1 MTAMTWLE
9 AVNAAQNSGNYM
21 TAGVLQTFARSSPL
35 LSAMT
40 VENITGAAYVWRRE
54 ASLGTTAHRAL
65 NGTFTPDTGVT
76 EVRSLPLKI
85 IGGEV
90 DVDTF
95 ILDTMGA
102 DMLPQKVE
110 SKLADMA
117 QRISYGFIKGCLDTL
132 GGGTADA
139 NGFDGLQNRYGGGF
153 STTAVS
159 DTGENA
165 GQILLNVGASDAMS
179 MAYLDTA
186 ITMCENPTHLL
197 MAKKQKVN
205 ITSYLRSSSSLTQS
219 RDEWGRL
226 VTSYCGLPILEADAL
241 GTVSGLEQLG
251 YNENNES
258 STSVYVLSISDQG
271 YHLVQNGGPRVSAL
285 GETDDAPAHRTR
297 VQWYCTPVDPHPRS
311 VVRLYG
317 CANLTAVA

>member
-1 MTAMTWLE
+1 MTAMTLLE
-9 AVNAAQNSGNYM
+9 AANAAMNSGNYM
-21 TAGVLQTFARSSPL
+21 AAGVLQTFGRSSPL
-35 LSAMT
+35 LGAMM
-40 VENITGAAYVWRRE
+40 VENINGAAYVWRRE
-54 ASLGTTAHRAL
+54 VSLGASAYRAI
-65 NGTFTPDTGVT
+65 NSTFTPSNGVT

-95 ILDTMGA
+95 ILDTMGQEL
-102 DMLPQKVE
+102 LPQKVE
-110 SKLADMA
+110 GKLADMA
-117 QRISYGFIKGCLDTL
+117 QRISHGFIKGCLDAL
-132 GGGTADA
+132 GGGTADV

-165 GQILLNVGASDAMS
+165 GQILLNTGGAALS
-179 MAYLDTA
+179 MKSLDEA
-186 ITMCENPTHLL
+186 ISLCENPTHLL
-197 MAKKQKVN
+197 MAKKQKIN
-205 ITSYLRSSSSLTQS
+205 ITAYMRTSASLSQT
-219 RDEWGRL
+219 RDEWGRV
-226 VTSYCGLPILEADAL
+226 VTVYQGLPILEADSL

-251 YNENNES
+251 YNENNTS
-258 STSVYVLSISDQG
+258 STSIYVLSIGDNG

-297 VQWYCTPVDPHPRS
+297 VQWYCTPVDPHPRC

-317 CANLTAVA
+317 ITDATATA